1 MKRQICIC
9 LSILF
14 TVINTVEI
22 NAQDVAKN
30 NSQSSE
36 NELIKTLP
44 TALLEDLHR
53 DLQVQETQLNKNI
66 ADIAG
71 ISKARLEAEIIS
83 RQNEDRSKTIN
94 TREIDPKQL
103 PGDLLKYIAEHGVSY
118 NGCTPQEAIK
128 EINNRLG
135 IASDIAG
142 IAVKKAQEEHTLS
155 KQKEAAEEFAN
166 REDLEEMNTT
176 INEIKNTVES
186 GENPSIVKQT
196 EYMEKKEQ
204 SSSDITSQ
212 VLKNAVE
219 DKTDVP
225 SPHGYNSEKQ
235 TELSPEEIQT
245 LKDNIE
251 KRNVLEEK
259 SEDNGLGGIWQ
270 RVKKKVSDWFS
281 DDSDKSDNRREENV
295 NASSTENKTAVD
307 NPNAG
312 VEKADNNYNAGNI
325 SNFSTA
331 STNENTA
338 TNNDVTG
345 TSNTDN
351 TVASI
356 DEHAKETQAVI
367 NGMTAVLR

>member
-1 MKRQICIC
+1 MKRQIYIC
-9 LSILF
+9 LSTLF

-22 NAQDVAKN
+22 DAQDVAKN
-30 NSQSSE
+30 NSQLPR

-53 DLQVQETQLNKNI
+53 DLQVQEAQLNKNI

-71 ISKARLEAEIIS
+71 ISKTRLEAEIIS

-142 IAVKKAQEEHTLS
+142 VAVKKAQEEHTLS
-155 KQKEAAEEFAN
+155 KQKKVAEEFAN

-204 SSSDITSQ
+204 SLSDVTNQ

-225 SPHGYNSEKQ
+225 PPHGYNSEKQ

-270 RVKKKVSDWFS
+270 RVKKKVSDWFG
-281 DDSDKSDNRREENV
+281 DDADKSDNHVEEDV
-295 NASSTENKTAVD
+295 DASSAKNSTTVSALNTE
-307 NPNAG
+307 
-312 VEKADNNYNAGNI
+312 VEKNN
-325 SNFSTA
+325 SNYT
-331 STNENTA
+331 TKTE
-338 TNNDVTG
+338 
-345 TSNTDN
+345 
-351 TVASI
+351 
-356 DEHAKETQAVI
+356 K
-367 NGMTAVLR
+367 